1 MRLLTAGMILTLVL
15 GIFCGLAYAETGSI
29 ALVGR
34 AGSRGL
40 GGEIVAGLKDDL
52 NVRAGLSGFKYSYTG
67 TEDDIKYDL
76 DLGLLTASGLVD
88 WHMLR
93 GGFRLTGGF
102 MLNKNKLD
110 AVAVPSQS
118 YKIGDGDYSAGEITS
133 LTGRIDF
140 NDIAAYL
147 GLGWGNAVGKDKK
160 LGFAV
165 DVGAVFQGS
174 ANVKLDANSTGLA
187 DALQGELNANL
198 RKEEANMQEDLKPF
212 KYYPE
217 ISIGLT
223 YKIK

>member
-52 NVRAGLSGFKYSYTG
+52 NVRAGLTGFKYSYSG
-67 TEDDIKYDL
+67 TEDDIKYDV
-76 DLGLLTASGLVD
+76 DLGLLTASALMD

-93 GGFRLTGGF
+93 GGFRLSGGF
-102 MLNKNKLD
+102 LMNKNKLD
-110 AVAVPSQS
+110 MVAVPSGT
-118 YKIGDGDYSAGEITS
+118 YDIGNTTY
-133 LTGRIDF
+133 TGAEVGTLKGRVDF

-147 GLGWGNAVGKDKK
+147 GLGWGNPVGATKK

-165 DVGAVFQGS
+165 DVGVMFQGS
-174 ANVKLDANSTGLA
+174 ANVDMTATGVVASDSAFQADLA
-187 DALQGELNANL
+187 REELNA
-198 RKEEANMQEDLKPF
+198 KDELKPY